1 MAWDEREEELEGQL
15 NRGALWAITYGDLM
29 SYLVIFFLLLYS
41 ATATKSMSL
50 QMSVHDVEQ
59 TFGKQSNLM
68 QQLFSARGVQQIARL
83 DMKENKIR
91 IVFLSPIL
99 FDPGYAELKPGAY
112 PHLKR
117 LADAMSE
124 IPNPIQI
131 EGHTDDQAL
140 GKRAPFKT
148 NWELSSARAFSVL
161 RFFEKS
167 GIPSHRLSAIGYGE
181 FRPEKPNDTPEGR
194 SANRRIEINVVRR
207 ED

>member
-1 MAWDEREEELEGQL
+1 MAWDERDEELESQL
-15 NRGALWAITYGDLM
+15 NRGALWAVTYGDLM

-50 QMSVHDVEQ
+50 QMSLHDVEQ

-99 FDPGYAELKPGAY
+99 FDPGYAELKPASF
-112 PHLKR
+112 PHLKK
-117 LADAMSE
+117 LAEAMLE

-131 EGHTDDQAL
+131 EGHTDDQPL
-140 GKRAPFKT
+140 GRKAQFKT

-161 RFFEKS
+161 RFFEQC
-167 GIPSHRLSAIGYGE
+167 GIPSRRLSAIGYGE